1 MRNKECVMS
10 AKFLLGDVNDFSK
23 LENHFVG

>member
-1 MRNKECVMS
+1 MRNKKCVTS

-23 LENHFVG
+23 LENHFIG